1 MFEFKTFDE
10 CEREAARRYRLDAE
24 LRLREE
30 LANRE
35 IVLLEAV
42 DEAQVRKTH
51 RRYFENLESFATMQE
66 A

>member
-1 MFEFKTFDE
+1 
-10 CEREAARRYRLDAE
+10 
-24 LRLREE
+24 
-30 LANRE
+30 
-35 IVLLEAV
+35 V